1 MNNDFFDVIRK
12 YCLVEGI
19 AFVYK
24 NKSKDMYDIVQNF
37 NDYVNDSFFDFE
49 LTSNSCCEHAHL
61 PKTFIVEWTESYFLI
76 LQKEKNKIVNLSSS
90 EVVTQDDLRSKR
102 IFYLLKGIKK
112 YR

>member
-1 MNNDFFDVIRK
+1 MNNNFFDVIRK
-12 YCLVEGI
+12 YCLVEEV

-49 LTSNSCCEHAHL
+49 LTSNSCCEYAHL

-76 LQKEKNKIVNLSSS
+76 LQKEKNKIINLSSS
-90 EVVTQDDLRSKR
+90 EVVMQDDLRSKR
-102 IFYLLKGIKK
+102 IF
-112 YR
+112 